1 LRLTNVRTSGY
12 CEVDE
17 LLLRD
22 LPNSLVELLKYIWD
36 LANLLNRSV
45 VSHKLVFDFWDPKIE
60 FN

>member
-22 LPNSLVELLKYIWD
+22 LPNSLVELLNYIWD